1 MRKLAPVLFLI
12 GLLYS
17 PLLLAESVLH
27 RGNGAEPE
35 TLDIHKSTGLPEAN
49 IQRDLFEGLLT
60 EGVDGK
66 PQPGVAEKWEVSN
79 DGKTYTFHLRAD
91 AKWSN
96 DTPVTAD
103 DFVFAWLRALSP
115 ETASDYAFILWPVEG
130 AENFSKGQNKDPA
143 SVGIKALN
151 PQTLE
156 VKLKAPAPYFL
167 AMLMHPMT
175 FPLPKAVIEKV
186 GKDWVKPEFMV
197 NNGAYHLAEWQ
208 PQAHIKLTKN
218 PLYRQ
223 AKDVKIDTVFFI
235 PTEDKNTELKRFRAN
250 ELDTTDD
257 IPSDQTAWIKDNLG
271 TAFHNSPYISTYYY
285 GFNLTTAP
293 FKDNPKLRRALALA
307 LDRDILTEKVT
318 QAGEIPAWGWVP
330 AVQDYQQQTM
340 TEKTLDKNARMEL
353 AKKLYAESGY
363 SAEKP
368 LTVEILYNTSD
379 NHKKLAVAVAA
390 MWKQVLGV
398 QTTLR
403 NEEWKVYLNS
413 RKTKQFQMIRAGW
426 VGDYNDAYNFL
437 SLFKSDVGEINIPGY
452 SNPDYDKLMKEA
464 ENQMD
469 NTQRIAYLQK
479 AEQQLLAD
487 MPVIPIYF
495 YTTQH
500 LVNPKVSG
508 WVDNIMDVHKTQY
521 LGIN

>member
-1 MRKLAPVLFLI
+1 MRKLAPILFLLS
-12 GLLYS
+12 LLHS
-17 PLLLAESVLH
+17 PLLLAENVLH

-35 TLDIHKSTGLPEAN
+35 TLDFHKSTGLPEAN

-60 EGVDGK
+60 EGADGK
-66 PQPGVAEKWEVSN
+66 SQPGVAEKWDVSS
-79 DGKTYTFHLRAD
+79 DGKTYTFHLRAE

-96 DTPVTAD
+96 NTPVTAE

-115 ETASDYAFILWPVEG
+115 ATASEYAFILWPIEG
-130 AENFSKGQNKDPA
+130 AENFSKGINQDPS
-143 SVGIKALN
+143 SVGVKALN

-167 AMLMHPMT
+167 AMLMHHMAY
-175 FPLPKAVIEKV
+175 PLPKTVVEKV
-186 GKDWVKPEFMV
+186 GKDWTKPEFMV

-208 PQAHIKLTKN
+208 PQSHIKLTKN

-223 AKDVKIDTVFFI
+223 ANEVQIDTVFFI
-235 PTEDKNTELKRFRAN
+235 PTEDKNTELKRFRAG
-250 ELDTTDD
+250 ELDITDD
-257 IPSDQTAWIKDNLG
+257 IPADQTNWIKENL
-271 TAFHNSPYISTYYY
+271 ASALHNSPFISTYYY
-285 GFNLTTAP
+285 AFNLTDGA

-307 LDRDILTEKVT
+307 IDRSILTDKIT

-330 AVQDYQQQTM
+330 TVQDYQQQSM
-340 TEKTLDKNARMEL
+340 PEKNLDNNARLEL

-363 SAEKP
+363 SSDKP
-368 LTVEILYNTSD
+368 LTIEILYNTSD
-379 NHKKLAVAVAA
+379 NHKKLAIAIAA

-413 RKTKQFQMIRAGW
+413 RKQKQYQVIRMGW

-437 SLFKSDVGEINIPGY
+437 SLFKSDVGEINVAGY
-452 SNPDYDKLMKEA
+452 HNNEYDQLIKEA
-464 ENQMD
+464 ENQAD
-469 NTQRIAYLQK
+469 NTQRLTAMQK
-479 AEQQLLAD
+479 AEQILLTD
-487 MPVIPIYF
+487 MPIIPIYF

-500 LVNPKVSG
+500 LVNAKVSG
-508 WVDNIMDVHKTQY
+508 WVDNIMDVHKSQY
-521 LGIN
+521 LGMN